1 MANTGE
7 RLLNAVR
14 DQMAECGRPD
24 VQEVARVVVGGAS
37 YLVRS
42 LSAERLAAL
51 YVWRKSNRTD
61 TRGLY
66 ARFVVAALA
75 DARGEPLLT
84 AADIP
89 NVEAWPP
96 MVLESLMV
104 AIRRHNHMG

>member
-1 MANTGE
+1 MDNTGE
-7 RLLNAVR
+7 RLLDAVR
-14 DQMAECGRPD
+14 YQMAESGTPLVPQVSR
-24 VQEVARVVVGGAS
+24 VVGGAC
-37 YLVRS
+37 YLLRS
-42 LSAERLAAL
+42 MTEERLAAL
-51 YVWRKSNRTD
+51 YVWRKSNRND